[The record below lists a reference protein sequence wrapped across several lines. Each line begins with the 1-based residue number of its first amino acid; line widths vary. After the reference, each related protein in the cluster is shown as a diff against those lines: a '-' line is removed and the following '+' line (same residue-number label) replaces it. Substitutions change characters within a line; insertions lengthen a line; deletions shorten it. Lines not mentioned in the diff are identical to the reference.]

1 MAVLTGFLS
10 GVHER
15 LVLTVLSTGFLSCF
29 KIHRSLARLSSFTQE
44 RVNAERPAHPRARC
58 ASQTG
63 LWLGFAPRV
72 VQHVNTPA
80 PPECRLG
87 PCLPRRAL
95 RPGEGTLG
103 VEGACAGLHGGL
115 PASLVPAHVACW
127 APRFLDL
134 NLHPPSASAL
144 LSLMV
149 AEGFSAG

>member
-87 PCLPRRAL
+87 PCL
-95 RPGEGTLG
+95 GEPSGLG
-103 VEGACAGLHGGL
+103 RELWEWR
-115 PASLVPAHVACW
+115 AHVLGFTA
-127 APRFLDL
+127 AFLL
-134 NLHPPSASAL
+134 PWFLPTWLAGPPVFL
-144 LSLMV
+144 T
-149 AEGFSAG
+149 